1 MTVTEVACMR
11 FAYSPL
17 AGVGE
22 DDERAYQYR
31 LTVAG

>member
-1 MTVTEVACMR
+1 MTVSELACTR

-22 DDERAYQYR
+22 DDERAYHYR
-31 LTVAG
+31 LTVTG